1 MKTIQLKSRG
11 IGQYGDGL
19 PFPVGELELQILGIP
34 AYSGEFRFVAEC
46 NGEKV
51 CSQAVTPESNIVH
64 IAQEQLSAGR
74 FSCAV
79 WHYVGG
85 EAVKKYP
92 VEDLIVTDLSGG
104 LEADPELAQLIRR
117 VAELEAL
124 TASQAAEISALRQ
137 VDADIAQTVAEL
149 NTAVTQLQVLTETLA
164 ANNDIFNT

>member
-104 LEADPELAQLIRR
+104 LEADPELAQLMRR

>member
-19 PFPVGELELQILGIP
+19 PFPIGELELQILGIP
-34 AYSGEFRFVAEC
+34 AYDGEFRFVAEC
-46 NGEKV
+46 NGAKV
-51 CSQAVTPESNIVH
+51 CSQAVTTESNVVH

-79 WHYVGG
+79 WHYIGG

-92 VEDLIVTDLSGG
+92 VEDLIITDLSGG
-104 LEADPELAQLIRR
+104 LEADPEFAQLVRR

-124 TASQAAEISALRQ
+124 TASQAADISALRQ
-137 VDADIAQTVAEL
+137 VDADIAQAVAGL
-149 NTAVTQLQVLTETLA
+149 NTAVTQLQELTETLA

>member
-11 IGQYGDGL
+11 IGQYGDAL

-104 LEADPELAQLIRR
+104 LEADPELAQLMRR

>member
-11 IGQYGDGL
+11 IGQYGDVL

-34 AYSGEFRFVAEC
+34 AYDGEFRFVAEC
-46 NGEKV
+46 NGAKV

-79 WHYVGG
+79 WHYIGG

-92 VEDLIVTDLSGG
+92 VEDLIITDLSGS
-104 LEADPELAQLIRR
+104 LEADPALAQLTRR

-124 TASQAAEISALRQ
+124 TASQAADISALRQ
-137 VDADIAQTVAEL
+137 VDADIAQAVAGL
-149 NTAVTQLQVLTETLA
+149 NTAVTQLQELTETLA

>member
-11 IGQYGDGL
+11 MGQYGDGL

-34 AYSGEFRFVAEC
+34 TYSGEFRFVAEC
-46 NGEKV
+46 NGVKV

-79 WHYVGG
+79 WHYIGG

-92 VEDLIVTDLSGG
+92 VEDLIITDLSGG
-104 LEADPELAQLIRR
+104 LEADPELAQLTRR

-124 TASQAAEISALRQ
+124 TAAQAAEISALRQ
-137 VDADIAQTVAEL
+137 VDADIAQAVAGL
-149 NTAVTQLQVLTETLA
+149 NTAVTQLRVLVETLA

>member
-11 IGQYGDGL
+11 IGQYGDGR

-34 AYSGEFRFVAEC
+34 AYDGEFRFVAEC
-46 NGEKV
+46 NGAKV

-92 VEDLIVTDLSGG
+92 VEDLIITDLSGG

-137 VDADIAQTVAEL
+137 VDADIAKAVAGL
-149 NTAVTQLQVLTETLA
+149 NTAVTQLQELTETLA

>member
-1 MKTIQLKSRG
+1 MKVIQIKPKGMGLY
-11 IGQYGDGL
+11 QDGL

-34 AYSGEFRFVAEC
+34 AYDGEFRFVAEC
-46 NGEKV
+46 NGVKV

-79 WHYVGG
+79 WHYIGG

-92 VEDLIVTDLSGG
+92 VEDLIITDLSGG
-104 LEADPELAQLIRR
+104 LEADPELAQLTRR

-124 TASQAAEISALRQ
+124 TASQADEISALRQ
-137 VDADIAQTVAEL
+137 VDADIAHAVAGL
-149 NTAVTQLQVLTETLA
+149 NTAVTQLQELTETLA

>member
-11 IGQYGDGL
+11 IGQYLDGL
-19 PFPVGELELQILGIP
+19 PFPVGVLELQILGIP

-46 NGEKV
+46 NGVKV

-64 IAQEQLSAGR
+64 LAQEQLSAGR

-92 VEDLIVTDLSGG
+92 VEDLIITDLSGG
-104 LEADPELAQLIRR
+104 LEADPELAQMIRR

-137 VDADIAQTVAEL
+137 VDADIAQAVEGL
-149 NTAVTQLQVLTETLA
+149 NTAVTQLQELAETLA

>member
-11 IGQYGDGL
+11 IGQYGDVL
-19 PFPVGELELQILGIP
+19 PFPVGELELQILGVP
-34 AYSGEFRFVAEC
+34 AYDGEFRFVAEC
-46 NGEKV
+46 NGAKV
-51 CSQAVTPESNIVH
+51 CSQAVTPESNTVH

-79 WHYVGG
+79 WHYIGG

-92 VEDLIVTDLSGG
+92 VEDLIITDLSGG
-104 LEADPELAQLIRR
+104 LEADPELAQLTRR

-124 TASQAAEISALRQ
+124 TASQAADISSLRQ
-137 VDADIAQTVAEL
+137 VDADIAQAVAGL
-149 NTAVTQLQVLTETLA
+149 NTAVTQLQELTETLA

>member
-11 IGQYGDGL
+11 IGQYGDAL
-19 PFPVGELELQILGIP
+19 PFPVGELELQILGVP
-34 AYSGEFRFVAEC
+34 VYDGEFRFVAEC
-46 NGEKV
+46 NGAKV
-51 CSQAVTPESNIVH
+51 CSQAVTPESNTVH

-92 VEDLIVTDLSGG
+92 VEDLIITDLSGG
-104 LEADPELAQLIRR
+104 LEADPELAQLTRR

-137 VDADIAQTVAEL
+137 VDADIAQAVTEL
-149 NTAVTQLQVLTETLA
+149 NTAVTQLQELTETLA

>member
-1 MKTIQLKSRG
+1 MKVILIKPKGMGR
-11 IGQYGDGL
+11 YGDVL
-19 PFPVGELELQILGIP
+19 PFPIGELELQILGIP
-34 AYSGEFRFVAEC
+34 AYDGEFRFVAEC
-46 NGEKV
+46 NGVKV

-79 WHYVGG
+79 WHYIGG

-92 VEDLIVTDLSGG
+92 VEDLIITDLSGG
-104 LEADPELAQLIRR
+104 LEADPELAQLTRR

-124 TASQAAEISALRQ
+124 TASQADDISAMRQ
-137 VDADIAQTVAEL
+137 VDADIAQAVAGL
-149 NTAVTQLQVLTETLA
+149 NTAVTQLQELTETLA

>member
-11 IGQYGDGL
+11 IGQYGDAL
-19 PFPVGELELQILGIP
+19 PFPIGELELQILGIP
-34 AYSGEFRFVAEC
+34 AYDGEFRFVAEC
-46 NGEKV
+46 NGAKV
-51 CSQAVTPESNIVH
+51 CSQAVTPESNTVH

-79 WHYVGG
+79 WHYIGG

-92 VEDLIVTDLSGG
+92 VEDLIITDLSGS
-104 LEADPELAQLIRR
+104 LEADPALAQLTRR

-124 TASQAAEISALRQ
+124 TASQTADISALRQ
-137 VDADIAQTVAEL
+137 VDADIAQAVAGL
-149 NTAVTQLQVLTETLA
+149 NTAVTQLQELTETLA

>member
-1 MKTIQLKSRG
+1 MKIIQLKSRG

-19 PFPVGELELQILGIP
+19 PFPIGELELQILGIP
-34 AYSGEFRFVAEC
+34 AYDGEFRFVAEC
-46 NGEKV
+46 NGVKV

-92 VEDLIVTDLSGG
+92 VEDLIITDLSDG

-117 VAELEAL
+117 LAELEAL
-124 TASQAAEISALRQ
+124 TASQAADISALRQ
-137 VDADIAQTVAEL
+137 VDADIAQAVAGL
-149 NTAVTQLQVLTETLA
+149 NTAVTQLQVLAETLA

>member
-11 IGQYGDGL
+11 IGQYGDVL

-34 AYSGEFRFVAEC
+34 AYDGEFRFVAEC

-64 IAQEQLSAGR
+64 IAQEQLSARR
-74 FSCAV
+74 FSCAL
-79 WHYVGG
+79 WHCIGG

-92 VEDLIVTDLSGG
+92 VEDLIITDLSGG
-104 LEADPELAQLIRR
+104 LEADPELAQLTRR

-124 TASQAAEISALRQ
+124 TASQAADISALRQ
-137 VDADIAQTVAEL
+137 VDADIAQAVAGL
-149 NTAVTQLQVLTETLA
+149 NTAVTQLQELTETLA

>member
-19 PFPVGELELQILGIP
+19 PFPIGELELQILGFP
-34 AYSGEFRFVAEC
+34 AYDGEFRFVAEC
-46 NGEKV
+46 NGVKV

-92 VEDLIVTDLSGG
+92 VEDLIITDLSGG
-104 LEADPELAQLIRR
+104 LEADPELAQLTRR

-137 VDADIAQTVAEL
+137 VDADIAQAVAGL
-149 NTAVTQLQVLTETLA
+149 NMAVTQLRVLAETLA

>member
-11 IGQYGDGL
+11 IGQYGDVL
-19 PFPVGELELQILGIP
+19 PFPVGELELQILGVP
-34 AYSGEFRFVAEC
+34 AYDGEFRFVAEC
-46 NGEKV
+46 NGAKV

-64 IAQEQLSAGR
+64 IPQEQLSAGR

-79 WHYVGG
+79 WHYIGG

-92 VEDLIVTDLSGG
+92 VEDLIITDLSGS
-104 LEADPELAQLIRR
+104 LEADPELAQLTRR

-124 TASQAAEISALRQ
+124 TASQAADISSLRQ
-137 VDADIAQTVAEL
+137 VDADIAHAVAGL
-149 NTAVTQLQVLTETLA
+149 NTAVTQLQELTETLA

>member
-11 IGQYGDGL
+11 IGQYGDAL
-19 PFPVGELELQILGIP
+19 PFPVGELELQLLGIP
-34 AYSGEFRFVAEC
+34 AYSGEFRFVAAC
-46 NGEKV
+46 NGEQV
-51 CSQAVTPESNIVH
+51 ASCAVTPESNTVH

-79 WHYVGG
+79 WHYIGG

-92 VEDLIVTDLSGG
+92 VEDLIITDLSGG
-104 LEADPELAQLIRR
+104 LEADTELAQLTRR

-137 VDADIAQTVAEL
+137 VDADIAQAVTEL
-149 NTAVTQLQVLTETLA
+149 NTAVTQLQELTETLA

>member
-34 AYSGEFRFVAEC
+34 AYDGEFRFVAEC
-46 NGEKV
+46 NGAKV
-51 CSQAVTPESNIVH
+51 CSQAITPESNVVH

-79 WHYVGG
+79 WHYIGG

-92 VEDLIVTDLSGG
+92 VEDLIITDLSGG
-104 LEADPELAQLIRR
+104 LEADPEFAQLVRR

-137 VDADIAQTVAEL
+137 VDADIAQAVAGL
-149 NTAVTQLQVLTETLA
+149 NTAVTQLQELTEMLA

>member
-34 AYSGEFRFVAEC
+34 AYDGEFRFVAEC

-51 CSQAVTPESNIVH
+51 CSQAVTTESNTVH

-79 WHYVGG
+79 WHYIGG

-92 VEDLIVTDLSGG
+92 VEDLIITDLSGS
-104 LEADPELAQLIRR
+104 LEADPDLAQLTRR
-117 VAELEAL
+117 VAELEAI

-137 VDADIAQTVAEL
+137 VDADIAQAVAGL
-149 NTAVTQLQVLTETLA
+149 NTAVTQLQALTETLA

>member
-19 PFPVGELELQILGIP
+19 PFPVGALELQILGIP
-34 AYSGEFRFVAEC
+34 AYDGEFRFVAEC

-79 WHYVGG
+79 WHYIGG

-92 VEDLIVTDLSGG
+92 VEDLIITDLSGG
-104 LEADPELAQLIRR
+104 LEADPELAQLTRR

-124 TASQAAEISALRQ
+124 TASQAADISALRQ
-137 VDADIAQTVAEL
+137 VDADIAKAVAGL
-149 NTAVTQLQVLTETLA
+149 NTAVTQLQELTETLA
-164 ANNDIFNT
+164 ANSDIFNT

>member
-11 IGQYGDGL
+11 IGQYGNGL
-19 PFPVGELELQILGIP
+19 PFPIGELELQILGIP
-34 AYSGEFRFVAEC
+34 AYDGEFRFVAEC
-46 NGEKV
+46 NGAKV
-51 CSQAVTPESNIVH
+51 CSQAVTPESNTVH

-79 WHYVGG
+79 WHYIGG

-92 VEDLIVTDLSGG
+92 VEDLIITDLSGG
-104 LEADPELAQLIRR
+104 LEADPELAQLTRR

-124 TASQAAEISALRQ
+124 TASQAADISALRQ
-137 VDADIAQTVAEL
+137 VDADIAQAVAGL
-149 NTAVTQLQVLTETLA
+149 NTAVTQLQELTETLA

>member
-19 PFPVGELELQILGIP
+19 PFPVGELELQISGVP
-34 AYSGEFRFVAEC
+34 AYDGEFRFVAEC
-46 NGEKV
+46 NGVKV

-79 WHYVGG
+79 WHYIGG

-92 VEDLIVTDLSGG
+92 VEDLIITDLSGG
-104 LEADPELAQLIRR
+104 LEADPELAQLTRR

-124 TASQAAEISALRQ
+124 TASQADEISALRQ
-137 VDADIAQTVAEL
+137 VDADIAKAVAGL
-149 NTAVTQLQVLTETLA
+149 NTAVTQLQELTETLA